1 MSTQTQ
7 IEKLREQNDY
17 IFALAGN
24 PNVGKSTIFSSLT
37 SEYVETANYPGKT
50 VGLNIAST
58 VIDDVKIGLVDLPGA
73 YSLGAVTDDQWVAR
87 RALLDYNFD
96 AVIYIMDATNLA
108 RNLYKLL
115 QLIDMKLPV
124 AAALNLTD
132 EAEKRGIYIDKKML
146 SNMLGIPIVETVA
159 VKSVGLEKL
168 MKKAVEVAKTR
179 RGTLQCAPTKHIEDT
194 EEIIKERNERADKIA
209 QECQIISIQYKHSR
223 TGLFDFITHP
233 FWGALTLIGVILT
246 MFFVLYYAGS
256 FLSGIIENLWKS
268 FVSPPFDRFIMNFF
282 DGNIAKTLVF
292 AFDDG
297 ILAALLI
304 GIPYIFVFYLML
316 AFLEDT
322 GYLNIVAFLV
332 DKIMHKF
339 GLHGRASI
347 MLIAAMGCNVPA
359 IMGIKT
365 LNTQREKF
373 IASLLITFIPCSART
388 GVIMGAVSLFLGP
401 LWAISIFLITLLIVF
416 ISGYFLN
423 KILKGA
429 SRGLVMEISDMRMPS
444 FKIIIYKTWNRFKD
458 FIYIAFPIIVAGS
471 LVLGYLY
478 NSGLIWYFEAPL
490 RPVVEGMLGLP
501 AVAGLTLI
509 FAVLRKELALVFLMA
524 LAAEKLGLKNNVGAP
539 HVVPLLNFMTKGQIY
554 VFALVNTLYIPCIA
568 TLAALMK
575 EIGIKKTTYV
585 TILTIL
591 TAILIGTIAR
601 VVIEHWHLL

>member
-1 MSTQTQ
+1 MHNE
-7 IEKLREQNDY
+7 IEKLRKENDY

-24 PNVGKSTIFSSLT
+24 PNVGKSTIFSAFT

-50 VGLNIAST
+50 VSLNIAST

-96 AVIYIMDATNLA
+96 AVIYIMDATNLT

-115 QLIDMKLPV
+115 QLIDMNLPV
-124 AAALNLTD
+124 VAALNLSD
-132 EAEKRGIYIDKKML
+132 EAEKRGIYIDKKSL
-146 SNMLGIPIVETVA
+146 SDILGIPVVETVA
-159 VKSVGLEKL
+159 VKAIGLEKL
-168 MKKAVEVAKTR
+168 MKKAIEVAEIR
-179 RGTLQCAPTKHIEDT
+179 RGERSDAPAKHIEDT
-194 EEIIKERNERADKIA
+194 EETIKKRNLRAEVIS
-209 QECQIISIQYKHSR
+209 QECQIISVQYKHSR

-268 FVSPPFDRFIMNFF
+268 FISPPLDSFIMNIFG
-282 DGNIAKTLVF
+282 GNIAKTLVF

-297 ILAALLI
+297 ILAALTI
-304 GIPYIFVFYLML
+304 GIPYILVFYFML

-359 IMGIKT
+359 IMGLKT

-423 KILKGA
+423 KILKGK

-444 FKIIIYKTWNRFKD
+444 FKIIIYKTWHRFKD
-458 FIYIAFPIIVAGS
+458 FIYIAFPIIIAGS

-478 NSGLIWYFEAPL
+478 NSGLIWYFEKPL
-490 RPVVEGMLGLP
+490 KPIVEGMLGLP

-524 LAAEKLGLKNNVGAP
+524 LASQKIGLNLDAGAR
-539 HVVPLLNFMTKGQIY
+539 HALPLQDFMTKQQIY

-575 EIGIKKTTYV
+575 EIGIKKTIYV

-601 VVIEHWHLL
+601 IVLQNILLFR